1 MGAWGGNCV
10 LVQSSKLPGWLTVSD
25 NLRIS
30 NYPLKI
36 WLPKLL
42 FPTAHYLLNK
52 FSAHKSLR
60 GNFKMLFSPLKKIF
74 LSDYRKDLENE
85 IPNFP
90 ETCKFHLKIIIAIC
104 SKQCLPLILI
114 KHDNLDK

>member
-1 MGAWGGNCV
+1 MRYGKNSYRNC
-10 LVQSSKLPGWLTVSD
+10 
-25 NLRIS
+25 RILS
-30 NYPLKI
+30 NNDLD
-36 WLPKLL
+36 
-42 FPTAHYLLNK
+42 
-52 FSAHKSLR
+52 
-60 GNFKMLFSPLKKIF
+60 F